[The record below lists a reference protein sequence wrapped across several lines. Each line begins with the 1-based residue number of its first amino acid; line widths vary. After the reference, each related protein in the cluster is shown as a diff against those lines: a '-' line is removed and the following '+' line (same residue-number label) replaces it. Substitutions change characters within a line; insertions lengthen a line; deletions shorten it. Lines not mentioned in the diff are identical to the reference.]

1 MVENEIMLQE
11 EADHIQ
17 GKTCTYEK
25 KWKINTSVRYIQEK
39 RIFFL
44 KCYVLL
50 RIINL
55 F

>member
-39 RIFFL
+39 RIFFKML
-44 KCYVLL
+44 CIL